1 MEAGNAYHGQI
12 KDGLFH
18 GRGTLIYQ
26 GNEKYEGEF
35 VFGKREGQGTFSYAD
50 GAVFEGQWV
59 DDRIHGHGTALFA
72 SGNRYEGQWE
82 NGRINGE
89 GKLTYQN
96 GDEYEGDW
104 VDGKMHGR
112 GTYRYAE
119 GDVYHGEWRDD
130 KRHGKGT
137 VTYVSAKGNVVEKYE
152 GDWVNGKM
160 HGHGKMVESSGDLHT
175 GVFYQNWMKDHKGK
189 WRNFL
194 KAEHEAEKRGMMHL
208 GARLTPDALLPVSV
222 ASGPNELL
230 DSLMGSYQ
238 ANQIPFVI
246 SSDTDAALT
255 ALHEATGEEPLP
267 VHMKY
272 AAKMKARLHDWKGL
286 FRKSITAALE
296 EARPLAIVFD
306 AYDPSEPLPAEW
318 SVKEF
323 WGEAGG
329 LPCELFDPNKFHGRG
344 LSEQFGNAVADR
356 EGENKADE
364 TAAEEPTEAKEPQE
378 ASGEEAPP
386 PPSAEGF
393 PVCHRLQFV
402 VIGVHDVSPASLA
415 DGGALRGSVALRF
428 GMHVPLHRCSLVA
441 LTML

>member
-1 MEAGNAYHGQI
+1 MGPKKEVLEEAPPQEEEPPPPEIAI
-12 KDGLFH
+12 
-18 GRGTLIYQ
+18 R
-26 GNEKYEGEF
+26 
-35 VFGKREGQGTFSYAD
+35 VVREG
-50 GAVFEGQWV
+50 GAVFEGESKLV
-59 DDRIHGHGTALFA
+59 DGKVIKHG
-72 SGNRYEGQWE
+72 SGVLLQVGQPKDGQEPVVISRYEGQFFE
-82 NGRINGE
+82 DTMQGNGVMHFVDGSR
-89 GKLTYQN
+89 
-96 GDEYEGDW
+96 YEGEFAADRI
-104 VDGKMHGR
+104 DGLGVFR
-112 GTYRYAE
+112 WPNGQST
-119 GDVYHGEWRDD
+119 
-130 KRHGKGT
+130 
-137 VTYVSAKGNVVEKYE
+137 YE
-152 GDWVNGKM
+152 GMWKDGKM